1 MYVRYYMT
9 VSPITV
15 NPEVPIEEAKALLE
29 RHNFRHLPVVDGE
42 GRLLG
47 MVTDRDIRSAFPS
60 TMLTAEER
68 QQILNRVQQIPVGDI
83 MSANNMVLTTTS
95 TLDDALL
102 LFERK
107 SVGALPVLDEG
118 GRVAGI
124 MSFNDLLKAWRSLFG
139 LGEKGS
145 VLLAIEVSA
154 EPRSLSKLVQV
165 LEELNVPFTRLVRTD
180 GSGREPAMIYLRIN
194 TYNIRAVHKAI
205 EKAGFT
211 VYHPK
216 QDTAGHN

>member
-15 NPEVPIEEAKALLE
+15 NPEMRIDEAKALLE
-29 RHNFRHLPVVDGE
+29 RHHFRHLPVVDGE

-60 TMLTAEER
+60 TMLTVEEH
-68 QQILNRVQQIPVGDI
+68 QQILNRVRLIPVGDI

-107 SVGALPVLDEG
+107 SVGALPVLDED

-194 TYNIRAVHKAI
+194 TYNIRAVHKAV

-216 QDTAGHN
+216 QDSAGHN

>member
-15 NPEVPIEEAKALLE
+15 RPDMCIDEAKALLDT
-29 RHNFRHLPVVDGE
+29 HKFRHLPVVDGE

-60 TMLTAEER
+60 TMLSAEER
-68 QQILNRVQQIPVGDI
+68 QQILNRVRQTPVGDI
-83 MSANNMVLTTTS
+83 MSAKNMVLTTTS

-102 LFERK
+102 LFEKK
-107 SVGALPVLDEG
+107 SVGALPVLGEAE
-118 GRVAGI
+118 RVVGI
-124 MSFNDLLKAWRSLFG
+124 LSFNDLLKAWRSLFG

-145 VLLAIEVSA
+145 VLLSIEVGTESH
-154 EPRSLSKLVQV
+154 SLSKLVQV

-194 TYNIRAVHKAI
+194 TFNIRSVHKAV

-211 VYHPK
+211 VYHP
-216 QDTAGHN
+216 TENSAGHN

>member
-9 VSPITV
+9 ASPITV
-15 NPEVPIEEAKALLE
+15 NPEVPIDEAKALLE
-29 RHNFRHLPVVDGE
+29 RHRFRHLPVVDGE

-60 TMLTAEER
+60 TMLTVEEH
-68 QQILNRVQQIPVGDI
+68 QQILHRVRQIPVGDI

-107 SVGALPVLDEG
+107 SVGALPVLDEN

-211 VYHPK
+211 VYHPT
-216 QDTAGHN
+216 QNSAGNN